1 MYTPL
6 ILNARIQFFE
16 LFNECAYPNVKELYL
31 IHVYILLFI
40 QIRIRKCYGD
50 MKNIMLKL
58 FCEPVVDMILKM
70 LCQRCSSIICLG
82 KYQKHHSYANK
93 KDVTMGIPTFILFAT
108 YYLKCLRI
116 TVLPIWRASNLP
128 GFTAVDSDYHPSY
141 VILVCLQCLQIS
153 CVLGILKWLVGYA
166 PFLIWLYSIALVD
179 CTVTSWR
186 KFHLNPFSWWFPL
199 EWWQITWKK

>member
-116 TVLPIWRASNLP
+116 TVLPIMASLKSSWVYRCRFWLSPFICHSGLLAVFADLMCLGNLKMACRLCA
-128 GFTAVDSDYHPSY
+128 FS
-141 VILVCLQCLQIS
+141 
-153 CVLGILKWLVGYA
+153 
-166 PFLIWLYSIALVD
+166 
-179 CTVTSWR
+179 
-186 KFHLNPFSWWFPL
+186 HLT
-199 EWWQITWKK
+199 I